1 MTDNYNLERFL
12 TAQKADYLTALSE
25 VQAGRKQSHWMWY
38 IFPQVLGLGF
48 SDFSKFYGVSDIQ
61 EAEAYLK
68 HRVLGPRLI
77 LISAELLNLGTTD
90 PYVVFGSPDE
100 RKLQS
105 CMTLFSEIEHSNPVF
120 EKVLEKFFG
129 GRKDNRTL
137 KILSRTGL

>member
-1 MTDNYNLERFL
+1 MTDDYNLERFL

-25 VQAGRKQSHWMWY
+25 VQAGHKRSHWMWY
-38 IFPQVLGLGF
+38 IFPQVRGLGF
-48 SDFSKFYGVSDIQ
+48 SDASNFYGISDIQ

-77 LISAELLNLGTTD
+77 LIAAELLNLEVSD

-105 CMTLFSEIEHSNPVF
+105 SMTLFSEIPQTNPVF
-120 EKVLEKFFG
+120 AKVLDKFFG

-137 KILSRTGL
+137 KILTRTGL